1 MLLLIIS
8 MLLSVLRSNVRVE
21 MISVVGVVMSV
32 VGVEMRIVVLNEW
45 IRDLTVWAIA
55 IVDFGRRRRREVLL
69 RIWRGSRSE

>member
-1 MLLLIIS
+1 MLPLIIS

-21 MISVVGVVMSV
+21 MNSVVGVVMSV

-55 IVDFGRRRRREVLL
+55 VVDFGRRRRRKVLL
-69 RIWRGSRSE
+69 RIWRGSRGE